1 VQRWGLP
8 GVDRT
13 LSQALAI
20 DGMVVGLRTFGFMVP
35 AAAGV
40 REVSYMLAAVGD
52 ARYALL
58 RLR

>member
-1 VQRWGLP
+1 
-8 GVDRT
+8 
-13 LSQALAI
+13 
-20 DGMVVGLRTFGFMVP
+20 MVVGLRTFGFMVP